1 MSARYHVRWNRGA
14 LDKLLKSDEGAVGRD
29 LQRRAIK
36 VEGAAKR
43 LCPVDTGRLRAS
55 ITHALDRDGEGLLA
69 VVGTDVEYAAFVEL
83 GTSRTRAQPY
93 LRPALSEAR

>member
-1 MSARYHVRWNRGA
+1 MSGDVVFDPAALAELVRSDPVAAALARA
-14 LDKLLKSDEGAVGRD
+14 AVT
-29 LQRRAIK
+29 

-55 ITHALDRDGEGLLA
+55 ITHRLGEDA
-69 VVGTDVEYAAFVEL
+69 ESPFAEVGTDVEYAAYVEF

-93 LRPALSEAR
+93 LRPALAEVADR